1 MKIVLAT
8 LVIAMSSAFL
18 WVFGCFWR
26 LGTHIVQE
34 PSHKVLVGK
43 TALLVFILGFGLWA
57 YVQEARRLR
66 RDER

>member
-18 WVFGCFWR
+18 WVFGCIWH
-26 LGTHIVQE
+26 LGTHTVQE
-34 PSHKVLVGK
+34 PSHRVLVGE

>member
-1 MKIVLAT
+1 MRIVLST

-18 WVFGCFWR
+18 WVFGCIWH
-26 LGTHIVQE
+26 LGTHVVQE
-34 PSHKVLVGK
+34 SSRRVLVGE

-66 RDER
+66 RGER

>member
-1 MKIVLAT
+1 MRIVLST

-18 WVFGCFWR
+18 WVFGCIWH
-26 LGTHIVQE
+26 LGTHTVQE
-34 PSHKVLVGK
+34 PSRRVLVGE
-43 TALLVFILGFGLWA
+43 TALLVFVFGFGLWA

>member
-18 WVFGCFWR
+18 WVFGCIWH
-26 LGTHIVQE
+26 LGTHVVQE
-34 PSHKVLVGK
+34 PSRRVLVGE
-43 TALLVFILGFGLWA
+43 TAFLVFILGYGLWT

-66 RDER
+66 RGER

>member
-18 WVFGCFWR
+18 WVFGCIWH
-26 LGTHIVQE
+26 LGTHTVQE
-34 PSHKVLVGK
+34 PSRRVLVGE
-43 TALLVFILGFGLWA
+43 TVLLVSILGFGLWT

-66 RDER
+66 RGER